1 MNNEENAQAQAA
13 ENVSQGEENS
23 LVSEKSGS
31 EKNIGGDGKSDST
44 GTAPSE
50 KTYTEA
56 EVEKLIEKR
65 LKKERA
71 SADEKAE
78 EALARITHFENR
90 EACFKAGIREDC
102 IDDVI
107 TLASKLVGEK
117 TDINK
122 AVAKIAEKYPQF
134 KNSADKLPTT
144 GTRTKDDIGEIS
156 DDALRTAFGL
166 AAKK

>member
-1 MNNEENAQAQAA
+1 MNNEENTQVQT
-13 ENVSQGEENS
+13 EENAS
-23 LVSEKSGS
+23 ANAADKPADDAG
-31 EKNIGGDGKSDST
+31 KNTGGDSPDT
-44 GTAPSE
+44 PPE

-56 EVEKLIEKR
+56 EVEKIVEKR

-78 EALARITHFENR
+78 EALARIAHFENR

>member
-1 MNNEENAQAQAA
+1 MDKDVNVQVQTEEDI
-13 ENVSQGEENS
+13 SQGEENTS
-23 LVSEKSGS
+23 ANAADKPAADTG
-31 EKNIGGDGKSDST
+31 KNTDGNSDT
-44 GTAPSE
+44 PPE

-56 EVEKLIEKR
+56 EVEKIVEKR

-78 EALARITHFENR
+78 EALARIAHFENR